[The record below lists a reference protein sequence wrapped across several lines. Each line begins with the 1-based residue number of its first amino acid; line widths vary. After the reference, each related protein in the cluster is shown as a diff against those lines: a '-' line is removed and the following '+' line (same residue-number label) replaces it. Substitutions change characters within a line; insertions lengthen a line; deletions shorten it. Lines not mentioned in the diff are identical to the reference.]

1 MLSLAPCRACLPACA
16 LKHGR
21 THTRSHAPPCMWRMH
36 VFVHMHMRTQA
47 RVRACWRCGTPTRCF
62 ALLRPCTCMH
72 ACCEWSGLGWHR
84 NAVMALCTRVRLQYE
99 VANQDHSMMLG
110 VEAADNI
117 RFGSKELTLNHPGVQ
132 AIVFA
137 WQSLKALLFEHKR
150 AGGRS
155 LHSHPLH
162 LGVRA
167 TWPAWMQVP
176 TQSRTE
182 HLGWHQGSHDHPS

>member
-1 MLSLAPCRACLPACA
+1 
-16 LKHGR
+16 
-21 THTRSHAPPCMWRMH
+21 
-36 VFVHMHMRTQA
+36 
-47 RVRACWRCGTPTRCF
+47 
-62 ALLRPCTCMH
+62 
-72 ACCEWSGLGWHR
+72 
-84 NAVMALCTRVRLQYE
+84 MALCTRVRLQYE

-167 TWPAWMQVP
+167 T
-176 TQSRTE
+176 
-182 HLGWHQGSHDHPS
+182 